1 MKRLTPGI
9 ESNDTIFRPLKQ
21 DKVTSMTEKILVVDD
36 EVETLRLVGLT
47 LQRQGYQIIA
57 AANGTQALE
66 MVQSESPDLIIL
78 DVMMPDL
85 DGLEVA
91 RQVRAS
97 EKSTHI
103 PILMFS
109 AKTKVEDQVAGME
122 SGADAYLTK
131 PIHPAELA
139 NQVKTLL
146 GQSRE
151 RVRESTPDGY
161 VIGIMGVKGG
171 IGVSTLVLNLAISL
185 QQITGKSV
193 VAAEL
198 NPGRG
203 AWKLETEQRG
213 LDGLSNLL
221 KMRPRSLTNQ
231 VIERELFRTTYGP
244 RLLFSS
250 RNLQDISLLNATTQ
264 VESITQKLQSVAKL
278 VLLDFGTM
286 IWPNFDKLLLN
297 CNEIILVTEP
307 NTSTLERTK
316 DVARELG
323 KYNFG
328 TDKPLTAVVV
338 NRVPAETSLS
348 LKQAQEILEMPIA
361 VMVPPVPEAASQAEG
376 MKVPLI
382 MLQPDGLAAL
392 HFHKLGQKIKE
403 RLPA

>member
-1 MKRLTPGI
+1 
-9 ESNDTIFRPLKQ
+9 
-21 DKVTSMTEKILVVDD
+21 MTEKILVVDD

-57 AANGTQALE
+57 ASNGTQALE

-78 DVMMPDL
+78 DVMMPDV

-91 RQVRAS
+91 RQVRSS
-97 EKSTHI
+97 EISTHI
-103 PILMFS
+103 PIIMFS
-109 AKTKVEDQVAGME
+109 AKTKVEDKMAGME

-131 PIHPAELA
+131 PIHPTELA
-139 NQVKTLL
+139 NQVKLL
-146 GQSRE
+146 LDQSRD
-151 RVRESTPDGY
+151 RVRESAADGY
-161 VIGIMGVKGG
+161 VIGIMGAKGG
-171 IGVSTLVLNLAISL
+171 VGVSTLVLNLAISL

-198 NPGRG
+198 KPGRG
-203 AWKLETEQRG
+203 AWKLETDQRG

-221 KMRPRSLTNQ
+221 NMRPRSLTSQ

-250 RNLQDISLLNATTQ
+250 RKLQDILLLKATTQ
-264 VESITQKLQSVAKL
+264 IETITEKLQNIAQL

-286 IWPNFDKLLLN
+286 IWPNFDKLLSSCDEL
-297 CNEIILVTEP
+297 ILVAEP
-307 NTSTLERTK
+307 NTTTLERTK
-316 DVARELG
+316 DIAREVE
-323 KYNFG
+323 KYGFG
-328 TDKPLTAVVV
+328 VEKPLTAVVV

-348 LKQAQEILEMPIA
+348 MKQAQEILEMQIA
-361 VMVPPVPEAASQAEG
+361 VMVPPVPEAASQAEE

-403 RLPA
+403 RLSI